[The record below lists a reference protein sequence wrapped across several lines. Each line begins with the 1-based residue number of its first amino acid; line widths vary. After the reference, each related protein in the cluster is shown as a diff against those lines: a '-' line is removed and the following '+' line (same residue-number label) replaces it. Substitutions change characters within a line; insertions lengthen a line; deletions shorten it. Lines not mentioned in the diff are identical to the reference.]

1 LPIHL
6 LFFGLKHPELGLKSP
21 FILLLRLLYFLLN
34 FLQLSHE
41 DVSLGLVLED
51 LGLDSA
57 DDQLEAVKAHGILD
71 LDVTLPVFVGGAPSV
86 NQVPDLELLFSL
98 KGKFSSI
105 PGQSE
110 KVQLVVIQRWET
122 LVRTLV
128 CLGSRKLLCQ
138 VHIGVSQD
146 LCLGRLE

>member
-1 LPIHL
+1 MPIHL
-6 LFFGLKHPELGLKSP
+6 LFFGFKHPELGLKSP

-57 DDQLEAVKAHGILD
+57 DDQLEAVKANGILD

-98 KGKFSSI
+98 EGKFSSI

-110 KVQLVVIQRWET
+110 KVQLVVIQ
-122 LVRTLV
+122 
-128 CLGSRKLLCQ
+128 G
-138 VHIGVSQD
+138 G
-146 LCLGRLE
+146 